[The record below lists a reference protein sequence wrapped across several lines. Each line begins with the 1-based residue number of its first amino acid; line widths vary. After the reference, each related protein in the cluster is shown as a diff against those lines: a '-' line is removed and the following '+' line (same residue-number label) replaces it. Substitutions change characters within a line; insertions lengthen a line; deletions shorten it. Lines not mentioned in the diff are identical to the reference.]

1 MNAHAV
7 TEADDSRMLA
17 ALALALVDHPRATL
31 QELAKAA
38 GISKATLYRFCRTR
52 EQLIQRVATQAI
64 QALNQATE
72 DSNLE
77 TDPPAEALRKLIAR
91 HLEHRELTAF
101 LTHYWNDIARDM
113 PAETIEQCE
122 QRMDAF
128 FLRGQQAG
136 LFRID
141 VTAATLSELWFSILI
156 GLVDAERRGRMARAG
171 LAHIVETT
179 FLRGVAAP

>member
-1 MNAHAV
+1 MTAH
-7 TEADDSRMLA
+7 TSMEADDSRMLA

-52 EQLIQRVATQAI
+52 EQLIQRLATQAI
-64 QALNQATE
+64 QALDQAT
-72 DSNLE
+72 DDANLE

-101 LTHYWNDIARDM
+101 LTYYWNDITRDM
-113 PAETIEQCE
+113 PVESIEKCE

-136 LFRID
+136 VFRID
-141 VTAATLSELWFSILI
+141 ITAATLSELWFSIFI
-156 GLVDAERRGRMARAG
+156 GLVDAERRGRMARTG

-179 FLRGVAAP
+179 FLRGVAAT